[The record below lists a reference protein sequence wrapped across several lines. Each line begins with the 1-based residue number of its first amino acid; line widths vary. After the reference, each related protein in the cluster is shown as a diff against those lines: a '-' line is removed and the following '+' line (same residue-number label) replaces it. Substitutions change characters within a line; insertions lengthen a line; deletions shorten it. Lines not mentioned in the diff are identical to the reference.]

1 MPIDWKNLPTKSY
14 KQLIYDL
21 KIKFNDISFISRNSQ
36 ERLTIGI
43 LSFDLHQ
50 STIKFFLIALKL
62 FLLKFSISLIICR
75 QTDDEAIK
83 TVFSKNKTSR
93 KAKNFGKMLE
103 SRAFSKKMQR
113 RAEQG
118 TREKCNQR
126 QRREKWKLRKSGKS
140 VAILPRLRTWGLSK
154 GQTQPI
160 ITGHHRGWATVEHV
174 LIFHLVGHVN
184 QYRLSRTNHRC
195 QF

>member
-1 MPIDWKNLPTKSY
+1 
-14 KQLIYDL
+14 LIYDL

-103 SRAFSKKMQR
+103 SRAFSKKCKGGGGR
-113 RAEQG
+113 GRGKNAINVKE
-118 TREKCNQR
+118 EKN
-126 QRREKWKLRKSGKS
+126 E
-140 VAILPRLRTWGLSK
+140 
-154 GQTQPI
+154 
-160 ITGHHRGWATVEHV
+160 
-174 LIFHLVGHVN
+174 N
-184 QYRLSRTNHRC
+184 
-195 QF
+195 